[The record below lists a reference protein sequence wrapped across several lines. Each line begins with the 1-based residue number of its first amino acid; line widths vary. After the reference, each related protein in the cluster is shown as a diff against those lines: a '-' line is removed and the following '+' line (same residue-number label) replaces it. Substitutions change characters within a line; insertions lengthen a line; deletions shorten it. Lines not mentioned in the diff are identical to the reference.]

1 MSEALEEKKKPEAPG
16 FDSSRPSRNAN
27 PSIMSA
33 PAEKSKLPL
42 TFLFGVGCAVFAG
55 LSVFLLILN
64 ISKSAKISQLQ
75 SDVDGYRS
83 DIVDL
88 KNQINELDHN

>member
-1 MSEALEEKKKPEAPG
+1 MRG
-16 FDSSRPSRNAN
+16 
-27 PSIMSA
+27 
-33 PAEKSKLPL
+33 
-42 TFLFGVGCAVFAG
+42 FAG